1 MFLYWMG
8 WDGRDGWM
16 DGWIIGQP
24 QKTGYEKMGYL
35 CVILQLENGS

>member
-1 MFLYWMG
+1 
-8 WDGRDGWM
+8 M

-24 QKTGYEKMGYL
+24 QKTGYEKMEYL